1 MRVERGTGLILDRL
15 VAFPESRNILKLHL
29 WATPFIALQA
39 AVFQMLPVLLRSHF
53 RADEWQTVISTAAIS
68 ITLVLSVIW
77 NELYRR
83 MSSRGY
89 LVLLWASAI
98 APLAGIALC
107 YRAWSA
113 LFFIVI
119 AATGFGGMQPFS
131 GDILRNCY
139 PPIARNRVFSVVQMV
154 TQFTV
159 MVGTYLIGLW
169 LHFRP
174 DSFRLYLP
182 VGTVLVGG
190 GMWLMYRITR
200 KQLFIER
207 QQARPTE
214 PLLTSLRLVYHNML
228 KVFREDSIFRR
239 HETAFSIY
247 GLGWMICWALL
258 PFLCVDKL
266 RLNYE
271 EVARST
277 QTALQLTLM
286 VTMLPMAY
294 LMDRFGPLTTV
305 AWSFAALA
313 FYPIGLMWAFDANSL
328 TIVTIVYGVM
338 LSGVNLAWTLGPIFL
353 ARDASQAPTYLA
365 IHATMVGI
373 RGLIGQFPAVALY
386 RWTGDL
392 RVPLGVAVVMFAWGA
407 VIMFRV
413 ERDRRASL
421 KPKIAAEPIAVAPP
435 GA

>member
-1 MRVERGTGLILDRL
+1 
-15 VAFPESRNILKLHL
+15 
-29 WATPFIALQA
+29 
-39 AVFQMLPVLLRSHF
+39 VFQMLPVLLRSHF
-53 RADEWQTVISTAAIS
+53 KANEWQTVISTSAIS
-68 ITLVLSVIW
+68 ITLVLSVVW
-77 NELYRR
+77 NQLYCR
-83 MSSRGY
+83 MGSRSY
-89 LVLLWASAI
+89 LTLLWVSAI

-107 YRAWSA
+107 HGAWGA

-119 AATGFGGMQPFS
+119 AATGFGGMQPLS

-139 PPIARNRVFSVVQMV
+139 PPVVRNRVFSVVQMV
-154 TQFTV
+154 TQLTV

-169 LHFRP
+169 LNFRP
-174 DSFRLYLP
+174 NSFRVYLP
-182 VGTVLVGG
+182 VGTVLVGV
-190 GMWLMYRITR
+190 GMYLLYRITR
-200 KQLFIER
+200 RQLFIER
-207 QQARPTE
+207 QQARPSE
-214 PLLTSLRLVYHNML
+214 PLRTSLARVYHNML

-266 RLNYE
+266 NLNYE

-277 QTALQLTLM
+277 QTTLQFTLM

-294 LMDRFGPLTTV
+294 VMDKFGPLKTV
-305 AWSFAALA
+305 AYSFAALTL
-313 FYPIGLMWAFDANSL
+313 YPLGLILAYDVNSL
-328 TIVTIVYGVM
+328 TLVTIVYGVM

-373 RGLIGQFPAVALY
+373 RGLVGQFPAVALY

-392 RVPLGVAVVMFAWGA
+392 RVPLALAAVLFACGA
-407 VIMFRV
+407 VLMFRV
-413 ERDRRASL
+413 ERDRRAGL
-421 KPKIAAEPIAVAPP
+421 APKIPAEPIPIAPP
-435 GA
+435 P

>member
-1 MRVERGTGLILDRL
+1 LILDRL
-15 VAFPESRNILKLHL
+15 VAFPESRNILRLQL

-53 RADEWQTVISTAAIS
+53 QANEWETVISTSAIS

-83 MSSRGY
+83 IGSGRY
-89 LVLLWASAI
+89 LTLLWISAI

-107 YRAWSA
+107 HKAWTS
-113 LFFIVI
+113 LVFIVI
-119 AATGFGGMQPFS
+119 AATGFGGMQPLS
-131 GDILRNCY
+131 GDILRSCY
-139 PPIARNRVFSVVQMV
+139 PPAARNRIFSVVQMV

-169 LHFRP
+169 LNWRP
-174 DSFRLYLP
+174 DSFRWYLP
-182 VGTVLVGG
+182 VGTVLVGI
-190 GMWLMYRITR
+190 GMWLLYRITVR
-200 KQLFIER
+200 QLFIER
-207 QQARPTE
+207 QQARPSE
-214 PLLTSLRLVYHNML
+214 PLRTSLRRVYHNML
-228 KVFREDSIFRR
+228 TVFREDSIFRR

-266 RLNYE
+266 NLTYE
-271 EVARST
+271 QVARST
-277 QTALQLTLM
+277 QTVLQLTLLL
-286 VTMLPMAY
+286 TMLPTAY
-294 LMDRFGPLTTV
+294 LMDRLGPLRTA
-305 AWSFAALA
+305 AWSFAALTL
-313 FYPIGLMWAFDANSL
+313 YPVGLMWAYDVNSL
-328 TIVTIVYGVM
+328 TAVTILYGIM

-392 RVPLGVAVVMFAWGA
+392 RVPLALAVVLFAWGA

-413 ERDRRASL
+413 ERDRRKGL
-421 KPKIAAEPIAVAPP
+421 TIVPVPEPIPVAPP
-435 GA
+435 SA